1 MKKDYAALVELS
13 LYTLAGTGHD
23 VPIHVWEAPE
33 TIRELVEQERKRTRK
48 AGDYVLDTLLSTRN
62 KQMEPWFGSV
72 QAEYAVLLDQL
83 MERGFPKTLFELTP
97 AWQPGSTR
105 FYLMVRWNKE
115 SATFMRR
122 LFIATARAALGR
134 K

>member
-1 MKKDYAALVELS
+1 MKKDYSKLVELS
-13 LYTLAGTGHD
+13 LYTLAGTGQD
-23 VPIHVWEAPE
+23 VPLHMWEAPE
-33 TIRELVEQERKRTRK
+33 SVRELVEQERKRTRK
-48 AGDYVLDTLLSTRN
+48 AGNTVLLSLLSTRA
-62 KQMEPWFGSV
+62 KGLEPWFGSV

-97 AWQPGSTR
+97 LWNPKEVR
-105 FYLMVRWNKE
+105 FYMMVRWNKE
-115 SATFMRR
+115 SAAFMRR